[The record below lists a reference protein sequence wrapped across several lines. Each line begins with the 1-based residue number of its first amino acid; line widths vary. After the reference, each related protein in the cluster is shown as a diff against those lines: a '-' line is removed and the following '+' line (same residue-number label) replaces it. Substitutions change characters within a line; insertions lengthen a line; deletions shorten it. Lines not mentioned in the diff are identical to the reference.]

1 MSGGLAVGYGILETT
16 IKEAAEE
23 ASVEGDLVKKLV
35 PAGCVRYIIT
45 LLILYHYII
54 IIIIIRETA
63 EQSLSS
69 PCRMTSCYTITTL
82 NCSFCVLVN
91 ISLLFSIFTVSTSKA
106 KGVCFQTQS
115 MCMTLSCPLTSCPR
129 MLMVKWRILSC

>member
-35 PAGCVRYIIT
+35 PAGCVRYNIT

-54 IIIIIRETA
+54 ISRETPTA
-63 EQSLSS
+63 EQSLS
-69 PCRMTSCYTITTL
+69 
-82 NCSFCVLVN
+82 
-91 ISLLFSIFTVSTSKA
+91 
-106 KGVCFQTQS
+106 
-115 MCMTLSCPLTSCPR
+115 
-129 MLMVKWRILSC
+129 LM